1 VRNFYKQAI
10 KDKGGRK
17 RMRILLVEDDSY
29 LVRMYQ
35 KVLELEGFE
44 VVVAQDGETGTK
56 LAETD
61 KPDLVLLDIMLPKMS
76 GYQVLDALRSKETTK
91 HLPVIVLTNLA
102 SSEDINLATAKGAN
116 RVVVKSQNDP
126 MQVAGIVKE
135 YLAQMGKT
143 AN

>member
-1 VRNFYKQAI
+1 MK
-10 KDKGGRK
+10 
-17 RMRILLVEDDSY
+17 ILLVEDDVY

-44 VVVAQDGETGTK
+44 VELAQDGELAVK
-56 LAETD
+56 LANQG

-76 GYQVLDALRSKETTK
+76 GYQVLDALRAKETTK

-102 SSEDINLATAKGAN
+102 SSEDTNLATAKGAN

-135 YLAQMGKT
+135 YLAQMG
-143 AN
+143 AAH

>member
-1 VRNFYKQAI
+1 MK
-10 KDKGGRK
+10 
-17 RMRILLVEDDSY
+17 ILLVEDDTY

-44 VVVAQDGETGTK
+44 VLVAQDGEFGVK
-56 LAETD
+56 QAETG

-91 HLPVIVLTNLA
+91 NLPVLVLTNLA

-126 MQVAGIVKE
+126 MQVAAIVKE

-143 AN
+143 AV

>member
-1 VRNFYKQAI
+1 MIYDRTTMK
-10 KDKGGRK
+10 
-17 RMRILLVEDDSY
+17 ILLVEDDTY

-44 VVVAQDGETGTK
+44 VLVAQDGELGVK
-56 LAETD
+56 QAELG

-91 HLPVIVLTNLA
+91 NLPVLVLTNLA
-102 SSEDINLATAKGAN
+102 SGEDINLATAKGAN

-126 MQVAGIVKE
+126 MQVAAIVKE

-143 AN
+143 AAGSQ